1 VENDGCVGMEE
12 EMRVVTMRLS
22 DTSAAISTAFSSDL
36 QCPTE
41 YRYISKPR
49 DVVREKSKRL
59 EDQERAKTEVDR
71 SFGTYG
77 GGDLVYRERTING
90 GYRIRREK
98 ISVGSGVLSR
108 GELLDRR
115 LGKKSDKYC

>member
-1 VENDGCVGMEE
+1 MVLTCFGMIFGLPQGIIIVYFVLTG
-12 EMRVVTMRLS
+12 MKNVSFKYNNLL
-22 DTSAAISTAFSSDL
+22 F
-36 QCPTE
+36 
-41 YRYISKPR
+41 RYISKPR